1 MKRSRFWTLLIVPI
15 ALACNDATAPRLAKS
30 RPTLGALS
38 RDVVVGSDAQFVS
51 GGTCGAPSGAQA
63 NGVAIDESGRMALNV
78 QYSGSGTFFLA
89 FACLNEGFNSIK
101 LFTPPNTTSRV
112 LGMNDS
118 KWLVGDIIGPNFRA
132 VVWRPDNTLLELT
145 PALGDAPRSRAT
157 AINNKGDVVGVVED
171 ASGLSPQPFIAHIDL
186 TSGTVASV
194 DFLGG
199 FEGLG
204 ATVLTPTA
212 INENGQVV
220 GVYSIST
227 PTTATNHGFLWEAGV
242 VTDLSSQI
250 ARPGVANVSVT
261 DINNHGQIVG
271 YYDDM
276 HTRWPALWENG
287 HVTELPP
294 VDPSFPQNDF
304 AQAINDAG
312 VIVGFGRGGA
322 LVWKDGQVSS
332 IGNDAAHDI
341 NESNQVAGQ
350 ALIEQ
355 NLEFVAIRWNRIA
368 FSHSPVPMFVPSS
381 KDVSEGTEV
390 VFDASTTTDPDGDAI
405 AQYAW
410 DFGDGTSLTTTDPVV
425 RHTFADNLPLLADGT
440 PDSYKVSLQVRDVWG
455 ATATR
460 VQPIVVRNAAPVPD
474 AGPDRTV
481 LVGEK
486 FNVTI
491 VSTDPGTSDQ
501 PWTFSVSIDGAQPP
515 AAVKGPSKGSSSVD
529 FSWGFDVAGVHT
541 LAFVVT
547 DKDGAQGRTTLTI
560 NALQPNQPPVAN
572 AGGPYAA
579 LEGSDVAFN
588 GSASTDPD
596 GDAITYDWDFGD
608 GTAHSNQPSPH
619 HTYADDGAR
628 TVTLVVTDAKGASST
643 TTTGVTVSNVA
654 PTIAPLG
661 GATLIAGESYSVSGS
676 FTDPGADTW
685 SATVDYGTG
694 TGPQPLALSGQAFNL
709 ANTYLVAGTY
719 TVTVSVDDG
728 DGGITRTSAT
738 ITVQS
743 PSQAAQAA
751 TATIT
756 SLVTAGALA
765 ASEASTLNASL
776 LAASATLAR
785 GNTTAGINQLR
796 AFQNKVDAMLGSG
809 RISAVTAQTLKDAAQ
824 RIINQV

>member
-1 MKRSRFWTLLIVPI
+1 MKRIRFWTLLIVPI
-15 ALACNDATAPRLAKS
+15 ALACTDTTAPRVAKS
-30 RPTLGALS
+30 RPTLGVPS

-63 NGVAIDESGRMALNV
+63 SGVAIDESGRMAFNV
-78 QYSGSGTFFLA
+78 QSGGSGTFFLA
-89 FACLNEGFNSIK
+89 FACLNEGTNSVK

-132 VVWRPDNTLLELT
+132 VVWRPDNTLLELS
-145 PALGDAPRSRAT
+145 PLLGDPPRSRAT
-157 AINNKGDVVGVVED
+157 AINNKGDIVGVIED

-186 TSGTVASV
+186 TSGEVASV
-194 DFLGG
+194 EYLGG

-204 ATVLTPTA
+204 ATQLSPTA

-242 VTDLSSQI
+242 ATDLSTQI
-250 ARPGVANVSVT
+250 ARTGVVNASAT
-261 DINNHGQIVG
+261 DINNRGQIVG
-271 YYDDM
+271 YYDDG
-276 HTRWPALWENG
+276 HVRWPALWDNG
-287 HVTELPP
+287 HAIELPP
-294 VDPSFPQNDF
+294 VDPSFPQNDL

-355 NLEFVAIRWNRIA
+355 SLEFVAIRWNRLA
-368 FSHSPVPMFVPSS
+368 FDRSPVPMIVPSS
-381 KDVSEGTEV
+381 TDVSEGTEV
-390 VFDASTTTDPDGDAI
+390 VFDASATTDPDGDAI
-405 AQYAW
+405 VEYAW
-410 DFGDGTSLTTTDPVV
+410 DFGDGTMLTTTSPVA
-425 RHTFADNLPLLADGT
+425 RHTFADNLAPLPDGAL
-440 PDSYKVSLQVRDVWG
+440 DSYKVSLRVRDVWG

-460 VQPIVVRNAAPVPD
+460 VQPIVVRNAAPVPN

-481 LVGEK
+481 VVGQK
-486 FNVTI
+486 FTVTI
-491 VSTDPGTSDQ
+491 AAGDPGTSDQ
-501 PWTFSVSIDGAQPP
+501 PWTFSVSIDDGEPLALAPP
-515 AAVKGPSKGSSSVD
+515 KGGSSVD
-529 FSWGFDVAGVHT
+529 FPYGFNVPGAHT

-547 DKDGAQGRTTLTI
+547 DKDGAQGRTTLRIT
-560 NALQPNQPPVAN
+560 ALQSNQPPVAN
-572 AGGPYAA
+572 AGGPYTA

-588 GSASTDPD
+588 GGASMDPD

-608 GTAHSNQPSPH
+608 GALHSNQQSPH
-619 HTYADDGAR
+619 HTYVDDGLR
-628 TVTLVVTDAKGASST
+628 TVTLVVTDAKGAIST
-643 TTTGVTVSNVA
+643 TTTTVTVSNVA

-661 GATLIAGESYSVSGS
+661 GATLIAGESYSVAGS
-676 FTDPGADTW
+676 FSDPGADSWT
-685 SATVDYGTG
+685 ATVDYGTG
-694 TGPQPLALSGQAFNL
+694 TGPQPLPLSGHAFNL
-709 ANTYLVAGTY
+709 ANTYLAAGTY

-728 DGGITRTSAT
+728 DGGLTRTSAT
-738 ITVQS
+738 VVVQS

-751 TATIT
+751 TTTIN
-756 SLVTAGALA
+756 SLVTAGQLA

-776 LAASATLAR
+776 LAASAALAR
-785 GNTTAGINQLR
+785 GNTTSGTNQLQ
-796 AFQNKVDAMLGSG
+796 AFQNKVDAMLQSG
-809 RISAVTAQTLKDAAQ
+809 RISADTAQALKDAAQ